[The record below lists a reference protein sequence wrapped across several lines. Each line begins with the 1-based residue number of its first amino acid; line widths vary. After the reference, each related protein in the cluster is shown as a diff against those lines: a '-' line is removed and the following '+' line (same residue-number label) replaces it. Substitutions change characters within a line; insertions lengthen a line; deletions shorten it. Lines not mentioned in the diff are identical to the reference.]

1 MSGKTIFISYS
12 HDSEKHRQRVL
23 ALSERLRADGL
34 KTILDQYLNGSPL
47 QGWPR
52 WMLDQMDDANSV
64 LVICTRSYYRRFRG
78 HEQPGK
84 GKGGDWEGALIT
96 QEIYD
101 SRSRTKKFVPVI
113 FTPADEKFIPEPLR
127 SGNFFTLTSEA
138 GYQALYD
145 SLLGQTGVQPRRVGK
160 LKRRVRAKA
169 QPLTFDEDS
178 EPTTSNRRT
187 QPDDETEAAGRN
199 ADATDLYRRAI
210 RLLSDGDY
218 DEALAAFDQTI
229 EQDPTLALAFY
240 NRGLTHYYKREDDA
254 AIADFDRS
262 LELGF
267 NNAIVYRNRANAY
280 SRKGDVARALADYA
294 QAIVLE
300 PGNALAYLNRGEVY
314 ENTLQKDLA
323 VADYQ
328 AVLTLVCEESLKEE
342 ARRRLVSMGVRIIA
356 PSPAL
361 TIWQKKLAFLQAE
374 EAKAS
379 DADQKFSI
387 QQRIEEAQTKIRE
400 LGG

>member
-1 MSGKTIFISYS
+1 MSTKTVFISYS
-12 HDSEKHRQRVL
+12 HDSAKHQRRVL
-23 ALSERLRADGL
+23 ALSERLRADGI

-52 WMLDQMDDANSV
+52 WMLDQMDEADSV

-113 FTPADEKFIPEPLR
+113 FSPADEKFIPEPLR
-127 SGNFFTLTSEA
+127 AITYFTLTSEA
-138 GYQALYD
+138 GYQTLYD
-145 SLLGQTGVQPRRVGK
+145 SLLDQAGVQPRRVGK
-160 LKRRVRAKA
+160 LKKKARAKG
-169 QPLTFDEDS
+169 QPLAFDQGSQRLNNAQNDRRSDS
-178 EPTTSNRRT
+178 TAAT
-187 QPDDETEAAGRN
+187 QS
-199 ADATDLYRRAI
+199 ADAIDSYRRAI
-210 RLLSDGDY
+210 RLLSDGEY
-218 DEALAAFDQTI
+218 EEALAAFNQAID
-229 EQDPTLALAFY
+229 QDPTLALAFY
-240 NRGLTHYYKREDDA
+240 NRGLTQYYKREDDA
-254 AIADFDRS
+254 AIADYNRS

-267 NNAIVYRNRANAY
+267 NDAIVFRNRANSY
-280 SRKGDVARALADYA
+280 SRMGDVARALADYA
-294 QAIVLE
+294 QAIALE

-323 VADYQ
+323 IADYKT
-328 AVLTLVCEESLKEE
+328 VLTLVCEESLKEE
-342 ARRRLVSMGVRIIA
+342 GRRRLTNMGVKIAA

-361 TIWQKKLAFLQAE
+361 AIWQKKLAFLQAE

-387 QQRIEEAQTKIRE
+387 QERIEEAQAKIRE
-400 LGG
+400 LGD